1 MPGSI
6 FYNTVSSEEY
16 TTRITCQ
23 LSMIGFFRENSK
35 QLLAVNF
42 FWKKAPPMF
51 ESVLNTNMTT
61 AQITLVF

>member
-16 TTRITCQ
+16 TCQ